1 MRRLLITVVG
11 IATVAASAACGPR
24 AGTLEAANAAL
35 GTAQINSI
43 QFSGTGRW
51 YQFGQA
57 PNPTLPWPQFDV
69 SNYVATVDYAAPAA
83 RVQMTRLQTVEPDR
97 VRPTPA
103 EQKPDQYVSGTT
115 AWNMAAPAGAPAGTA
130 PAAQLQPATVEE
142 RVMEIWTTPHGFLK
156 AAAANSATS
165 QPAAGGSEV
174 SFSVGKNKYVGTIN
188 EQNDVVVVKTQID
201 NPVLGDTEV
210 QFNYSDYKD
219 FGGVRFPS
227 RIVRVQGGHP
237 VLDITVS
244 AVMANPGLTAAAP
257 TSAPAP
263 APVAVTVEKLANGVY
278 YFKGGTHHSVVI
290 DQKDHIVVVEGPQ
303 NEERSL
309 AVIAKVKETIPN
321 KPIRYLINTHVHFDH
336 SGGLRTYVDEG
347 ATIVTHEMNKPYYE
361 TAWAAP
367 HTLNPDKLA
376 QSNKTATFETFT
388 DKKVLT
394 DGSRTIEVH
403 QIAGGGHNDAFA
415 MIYLPTE
422 KILVEG
428 DAYTPAAADA
438 PPPAMPNPF
447 SVNLNDNIVRL
458 KLDVRQI
465 AALHGPRLTTMADL
479 RTAIG
484 QGAPARSTN

>member
-11 IATVAASAACGPR
+11 VVTAAASVACGPR

-35 GTAQINSI
+35 GNAQINSI
-43 QFSGTGRW
+43 QFAGTGRW

-69 SNYVATVDYAAPAA
+69 SSYTATVDYAAPAA
-83 RVQMTRLQTVEPDR
+83 RVQMTRLQTVEADR

-130 PAAQLQPATVEE
+130 AAAQLQPAAVEE

-156 AAAANSATS
+156 AAAANNATS
-165 QPAAGGSEV
+165 APATGGSDV

-188 EQNDVVVVKTQID
+188 EQNEVVVVKTQID

-263 APVAVTVEKLANGVY
+263 AAVAVTVEKLANGVY
-278 YFKGGTHHSVVI
+278 YFKGGTHHSVVV

-303 NEERSL
+303 NEE
-309 AVIAKVKETIPN
+309 
-321 KPIRYLINTHVHFDH
+321 
-336 SGGLRTYVDEG
+336 
-347 ATIVTHEMNKPYYE
+347 
-361 TAWAAP
+361 
-367 HTLNPDKLA
+367 
-376 QSNKTATFETFT
+376 
-388 DKKVLT
+388 
-394 DGSRTIEVH
+394 
-403 QIAGGGHNDAFA
+403 
-415 MIYLPTE
+415 
-422 KILVEG
+422 
-428 DAYTPAAADA
+428 
-438 PPPAMPNPF
+438 
-447 SVNLNDNIVRL
+447 
-458 KLDVRQI
+458 
-465 AALHGPRLTTMADL
+465 
-479 RTAIG
+479 
-484 QGAPARSTN
+484 

>member
-1 MRRLLITVVG
+1 MRRLLIPVV
-11 IATVAASAACGPR
+11 ALTAVTSVACGQR
-24 AGTLEAANAAL
+24 AGTVEAANDAL
-35 GTAQINSI
+35 GVAQITSI
-43 QFSGTGRW
+43 QFSGAGRW

-69 SNYVATVDYAAPAA
+69 SSYTATVNYSTPAA

-103 EQKPDQYVSGTT
+103 PQRPDQYVSGTT
-115 AWNMAAPAGAPAGTA
+115 AWNMAPPAGAAADAAPVPQPQ
-130 PAAQLQPATVEE
+130 PAAVEE

-156 AAAANSATS
+156 AAAANNATT
-165 QPAAGGSEV
+165 QPAEGSSEV
-174 SFSVGKNKYVGTIN
+174 SFTAGKNRYVGTIN
-188 EQNDVVVVKTQID
+188 EQNEVAVVRTWID

-210 QFNYSDYKD
+210 QFNYTDYKD
-219 FGGVRFPS
+219 FNGVRFPS

-244 AVMANPGLTAAAP
+244 SVTANPDFTATPPA
-257 TSAPAP
+257 APAP
-263 APVAVTVEKLANGVY
+263 APVNVTVEKLANGVY
-278 YFKGGTHHSVVI
+278 YLKGGTHHSVVI

-336 SGGLRTYVDEG
+336 SGGVRTYVDEG

-361 TAWAAP
+361 QAWVAP
-367 HTLNPDKLA
+367 HTINPDRLA
-376 QSNKTATFETFT
+376 QSKKTAMFETFT
-388 DKKVLT
+388 DKHVMT
-394 DGSRTIEVH
+394 DGARTIEVH
-403 QIAGGGHNDAFA
+403 KIAGGGHNDAFA
-415 MIYLPTE
+415 MVYLPKE

-428 DAYTPAAADA
+428 DAYTPLAADA

-447 SVNLNDNIVRL
+447 SVNLNDNIQKL

-484 QGAPARSTN
+484 QGAPAKGTN

>member
-1 MRRLLITVVG
+1 MTVVG
-11 IATVAASAACGPR
+11 IATVAASVACGPR

-69 SNYVATVDYAAPAA
+69 SSYTATVDYAAPAA

-103 EQKPDQYVSGTT
+103 EQRPDQYVNGTT
-115 AWNMAAPAGAPAGTA
+115 AWNMAAPAGAPAGAA
-130 PAAQLQPATVEE
+130 PAAQLQPAAVEE

-156 AAAANSATS
+156 AAAANNATS
-165 QPAAGGSEV
+165 QPVEGGSDV

-188 EQNDVVVVKTQID
+188 EQNEVVVVKTQID

-244 AVMANPGLTAAAP
+244 AVMANPQLTAEVP

-263 APVAVTVEKLANGVY
+263 APVNVTVEKLANGVY
-278 YFKGGTHHSVVI
+278 YFKGGTHHSVVV
-290 DQKDHIVVVEGPQ
+290 DQKDHVVVVEGPQ
-303 NEERSL
+303 NEERSA

-361 TAWAAP
+361 TAWGAP
-367 HTLNPDKLA
+367 RTLNPDKLA
-376 QSNKTATFETFT
+376 QSKKTATFETFT

-394 DGSRTIEVH
+394 DGSRTIEIH

-415 MIYLPTE
+415 MIYLPAE

-465 AALHGPRLTTMADL
+465 AALHGPRLATMADL

-484 QGAPARSTN
+484 QGPTARSTN

>member
-1 MRRLLITVVG
+1 MRRLLITLVG
-11 IATVAASAACGPR
+11 IAIVAASAACGPR

-69 SNYVATVDYAAPAA
+69 SSYTATVDYAAPAA
-83 RVQMTRLQTVEPDR
+83 RVQMTRLQTVEPGR

-115 AWNMAAPAGAPAGTA
+115 AWNMAAPAGAA
-130 PAAQLQPATVEE
+130 PAAQPQPAAVEE

-156 AAAANSATS
+156 AAAANNATS
-165 QPAAGGSEV
+165 QPAAGGSDV

-278 YFKGGTHHSVVI
+278 YFKGGTHHSIVI

-303 NEERSL
+303 NEERSV

-367 HTLNPDKLA
+367 RTLNPDKLA

-394 DGSRTIEVH
+394 DGSRTIEIH

-447 SVNLNDNIVRL
+447 SVNLHDNIQRL

-465 AALHGPRLTTMADL
+465 SALHGPRLATMADL